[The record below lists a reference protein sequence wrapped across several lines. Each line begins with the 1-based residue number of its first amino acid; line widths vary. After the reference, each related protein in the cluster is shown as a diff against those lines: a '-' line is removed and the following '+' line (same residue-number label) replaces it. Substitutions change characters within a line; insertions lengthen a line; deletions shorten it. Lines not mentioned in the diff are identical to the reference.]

1 MESMPNSLR
10 VGGDRAGE
18 RNKRM
23 SVHSKEYMCARDGCK
38 SHFHLISAN
47 LRHRIQA
54 LPVPA
59 TRSGTSAG
67 GAIRK
72 ATVGSFCFPFLVRL
86 QMFHR
91 KNIFSGSKIP
101 TIHRPFVQNS
111 MLFCSGSNQ
120 ASVGRRQ
127 VHTRVAQSASYSKY
141 SSTTQ
146 TQDTHSVA
154 ETNCACSRLGWT
166 YMLP

>member
-1 MESMPNSLR
+1 
-10 VGGDRAGE
+10 
-18 RNKRM
+18 
-23 SVHSKEYMCARDGCK
+23 MCARRMQIA
-38 SHFHLISAN
+38 FPPN
-47 LRHRIQA
+47 LCE
-54 LPVPA
+54 PA
-59 TRSGTSAG
+59 TQNTGTASTSNPFGHLSGRSDTQSYCGQFLFSIL
-67 GAIRK
+67 GASKCSIEK
-72 ATVGSFCFPFLVRL
+72 IYLVGLKFQP
-86 QMFHR
+86 
-91 KNIFSGSKIP
+91 
-101 TIHRPFVQNS
+101 IHRPFVQNS